1 MENNRGVILCEY
13 RQADFNQRLDMFMHH
28 RELRQDFTKID
39 KQLIPGYEADTVP
52 ASSILAIIRSIF
64 RLADLTP
71 RP

>member
-13 RQADFNQRLDMFMHH
+13 RQADFNQRLDMFMHY

-39 KQLIPGYEADTVP
+39 KQLIPGSGVDT
-52 ASSILAIIRSIF
+52 AHANGKLGIFQTIF

-71 RP
+71 KP